1 MTKRK
6 TLALMVLMSMVLF
19 AGCSGILSDAESSL
33 PTQTPGETPKSTPS
47 ITPEMTLTVTPA
59 PAPAATP
66 VPPSE
71 NLQLFARQMGDE
83 LEKIRPDDEW
93 VQRTEGHSNDTISIY
108 VEKPSEWSVKRTEM
122 EAVREAV
129 RGTVIGT
136 TPNEQQA
143 ESTDQFLRP
152 EAVYVHVRTKD
163 GHPLTTITVDT
174 ELAANYANRDV
185 GIKTFSR
192 RLAETRKIQANKL
205 KLNSRKTLYY
215 LKTSEWNVL
224 KSEQSRII
232 NQTTVVGTNET
243 VNLDT
248 AKILPE
254 RNEIYYEYTP
264 DNASESVVREGVFT
278 KSYWE
283 AIRNVSRDRLIHR
296 YPERMRVYANVP
308 GDADM
313 ESSIRTEYAFDFLE
327 ITGGDISDEN
337 ILTSGAWDAYYNK
350 INRTYHE
357 DR

>member
-1 MTKRK
+1 MSKQK
-6 TLALMVLMSMVLF
+6 ALALMVLMSVALL
-19 AGCSGILSDAESSL
+19 AGCSGILPGEESPT
-33 PTQTPGETPKSTPS
+33 PTQTPGETPESTPS
-47 ITPEMTLTVTPA
+47 ITPGMTPTVTPE
-59 PAPAATP
+59 PTPPATP

-71 NLQLFARQMGDE
+71 NHQLFARQVGDE
-83 LEKIRPDDEW
+83 LEKFRPGDEW
-93 VQRTEGHSNDTISIY
+93 VQKTEGHANNTISVY

-136 TPNEQQA
+136 TPNETEA
-143 ESTDQFLRP
+143 ESTEQFLRP
-152 EAVYVHVRTKD
+152 ETVYIHVRTKNQQL
-163 GHPLTTITVDT
+163 LTTITVDT
-174 ELAANYANRDV
+174 GLAANYASHQ
-185 GIKTFSR
+185 ISIETF
-192 RLAETRKIQANKL
+192 AEEIAGTRKSQADRPKIDDQNA
-205 KLNSRKTLYY
+205 SYY
-215 LKTSEWNVL
+215 LKIAEWDVL
-224 KSEQSRII
+224 KNEHSQII

-243 VNLDT
+243 VDLD
-248 AKILPE
+248 AVKIRPE
-254 RNEIYYEYTP
+254 KNEIYYEYTP
-264 DNASESVVREGVFT
+264 PNASESVIREGVFT

-357 DR
+357 DS